1 MIGISITALT
11 TFMIIQA
18 STVLS
23 IGAIVSISTVIWL
36 GATIICDLVIKV
48 RTLKR
53 NNKSDFWQRLI
64 HLQWSMWIAHFG
76 VVIFLI
82 GALGESIFK
91 NETIFEQMLNALEKF
106 DHEKF
111 YHLYKLCKI
120 HRIPSQNI
128 VSNIMNLWH
137 LSNLDV
143 PITNVDTRN
152 QISDLL
158 RLYRKQ
164 KV

>member
-1 MIGISITALT
+1 MS
-11 TFMIIQA
+11 
-18 STVLS
+18 
-23 IGAIVSISTVIWL
+23 
-36 GATIICDLVIKV
+36 
-48 RTLKR
+48 
-53 NNKSDFWQRLI
+53 
-64 HLQWSMWIAHFG
+64 
-76 VVIFLI
+76 
-82 GALGESIFK
+82 SIFK

-106 DHEKF
+106 DYEKF
-111 YHLYKLCKI
+111 YHLYKLCKA

-128 VSNIMNLWH
+128 VTNIMNLWH

-158 RLYRKQ
+158 RLYRNQ